1 MSLDVVRR
9 VGHLGVP
16 FKLDRSARSAHSTL
30 QAPESLQLRALPL
43 PVHDPWQVG
52 PQGLSGLRRL
62 CKALDRQEHVDPRGK
77 LQVQKP

>member
-1 MSLDVVRR
+1 MSLDVVRCR
-9 VGHLGVP
+9 WSSWVP
-16 FKLDRSARSAHSTL
+16 FKLDRSARSA
-30 QAPESLQLRALPL
+30 RALPL